1 LRAGS
6 ARDDLSGTEET
17 GHNNQQ
23 NKMGNTI
30 KTITCIAAIGLA
42 ILAKAE
48 VYTFETFKADFGS
61 IPSVEN
67 HPP

>member
-1 LRAGS
+1 MTNA
-6 ARDDLSGTEET
+6 
-17 GHNNQQ
+17 
-23 NKMGNTI
+23 I

-48 VYTFETFKADFGS
+48 VYTFDTFKADFGS
-61 IPSVEN
+61 IPSVKN